1 MNDNET
7 LCIDGNDKDAHMNK
21 VKLCILMEM
30 RYE

>member
-7 LCIDGNDKDAHMNK
+7 LCIDGNDKDARMNK
-21 VKLCILMEM
+21 VKPCVLVEM